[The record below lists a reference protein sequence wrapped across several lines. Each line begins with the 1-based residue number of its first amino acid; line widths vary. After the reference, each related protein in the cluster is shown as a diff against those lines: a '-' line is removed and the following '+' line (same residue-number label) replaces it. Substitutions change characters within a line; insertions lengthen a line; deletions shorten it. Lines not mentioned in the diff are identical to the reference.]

1 MKSKSIASA
10 YQSVKKFH
18 EIAGVL
24 DNPTYDTVDLY
35 NSLAFEELS
44 ESITAL
50 EENNPVE
57 ILDGAIDEFY
67 IVCGKLAILDKMG
80 YNVEE
85 GIRRVCENNLSKFPQ
100 QSESGSEAVFAL
112 DNRYTIEGRGIFNK
126 TLKAFQVF
134 TVYRDANG
142 KIRKPEGFVPVDL
155 SDCVPGG
162 AV

>member
-10 YQSVKKFH
+10 YQSVKKFS

-50 EENNPVE
+50 EENDPVE

-100 QSESGSEAVFAL
+100 QTEDGGHEVFAL
-112 DNRYTIEGRGIFNK
+112 ENGYTMEGKAIFNK
-126 TLKAFQVF
+126 VLKAFEVY
-134 TVYRDANG
+134 TVYQDANG
-142 KIRKPEGFVPVDL
+142 KIRKPEGFKSVDL
-155 SDCVPGG
+155 SDLVPG
-162 AV
+162 AE

>member
-1 MKSKSIASA
+1 MKSKAISNA
-10 YQSVKKFH
+10 YESVYKFH

-24 DNPTYDTVDLY
+24 DNPDYETVDLY

-67 IVCGKLAILDKMG
+67 IACGKLAVLEKMG

-85 GIRRVCENNLSKFPQ
+85 AIKRVCDNNLSKFPKV
-100 QSESGSEAVFAL
+100 ENGCAHNKEFTA
-112 DNRYTIEGRGIFNK
+112 TINK
-126 TLKAFQVF
+126 KHN
-134 TVYRDANG
+134 VYVIRDENK
-142 KIRKPEGFVPVDL
+142 KIRKPVGFVGVVLDDL
-155 SDCVPGG
+155 VPT
-162 AV
+162 VK

>member
-10 YQSVKKFH
+10 YQSVKKFS

-24 DNPTYDTVDLY
+24 DNPTYETVDLY

-85 GIRRVCENNLSKFPQ
+85 GIRRVCENNLSKFPEIGFTQ
-100 QSESGSEAVFAL
+100 EYVP
-112 DNRYTIEGRGIFNK
+112 DNHSQTFNK
-126 TLKAFQVF
+126 KHKVYVLKNE
-134 TVYRDANG
+134 NG
-142 KIRKPEGFVPVDL
+142 KVKKPHGFKPVSLSDLVPV
-155 SDCVPGG
+155 V
-162 AV
+162 V

>member
-1 MKSKSIASA
+1 MNSKSIASA
-10 YQSVKKFH
+10 YQSVKKFG

-35 NSLAFEELS
+35 NSLGFEELS
-44 ESITAL
+44 ESIAAL

-67 IVCGKLAILDKMG
+67 IICGKLAILDKIG

-100 QSESGSEAVFAL
+100 QTEDGSHAIFAL
-112 DNRYTIEGRGIFNK
+112 DNGYTVEGRAIFNR
-126 TLKAFQVF
+126 TLKAFEVF
-134 TVYRDANG
+134 TVYQDANG
-142 KIRKPEGFVPVDL
+142 KIRKPEGFKSVNLSDLVPV
-155 SDCVPGG
+155 V
-162 AV
+162 V